1 MNWGINEWVAVS
13 SAVLALTSLVLNWLV
28 VRRQTA
34 LQFETLRVEMD
45 SEVFSWVHESID
57 AVSDAISL
65 ADGRGKI
72 YPPDEFRTRAFE
84 TAHNLSSLADRG
96 RLLFPNEAPDT
107 HGQDKEGAF
116 QGYRQPILD
125 AVVFACGQLSRL
137 EPEGGP
143 DTEAERVL
151 TRCRRL
157 LVSEAQNAL
166 DPRRREQMLRQ
177 LAIGRLDDKK
187 SSFALA
193 AELGNIIEAR
203 YPGFLI
209 DKRDAEWVKAREDM
223 VRERQRSLRR

>member
-1 MNWGINEWVAVS
+1 MHWGVNEWVAVI
-13 SAVLALTSLVLNWLV
+13 SAALALVSLVLNSV
-28 VRRQTA
+28 VVNRQTA
-34 LQFETLRVEMD
+34 LQFETLKMEMD
-45 SEVFSWVHESID
+45 GEVFAWVHEAID

-84 TAHNLSSLADRG
+84 TAHKLSSLADRG

-107 HGQDKEGAF
+107 HGQHKEGAF
-116 QGYRQPILD
+116 QGFRQPILD

-137 EPEGGP
+137 EPEGER
-143 DTEAERVL
+143 DAEAERVL

-166 DPRRREQMLRQ
+166 DPRRRGQMLQQ
-177 LAIGRLDDKK
+177 LAIGRLDDAK

-193 AELGNIIEAR
+193 AELGNMIEAR

-209 DKRDAEWVKAREDM
+209 DKRDAAWVAAREAM
-223 VRERQRSLRR
+223 VQQRQRSLRK

>member
-1 MNWGINEWVAVS
+1 MSWGVNEWVAVI
-13 SAVLALTSLVLNWLV
+13 SAALALVSLVLNYFV
-28 VRRQTA
+28 VNRQTS
-34 LQFETLRVEMD
+34 LQAETLKMEMD
-45 SEVFSWVHESID
+45 SEVFSWVHEAID
-57 AVSDAISL
+57 AVSEAISL

-72 YPPDEFRTRAFE
+72 YDAEEFRTRAFE
-84 TAHNLSSLADRG
+84 TGHKLSSIADRG

-107 HGQDKEGAF
+107 HGQQKEGAF

-125 AVVFACGQLSRL
+125 AVVFACGQLARL
-137 EPEGGP
+137 DPEGGP
-143 DTEAERVL
+143 DQDAERVL

-177 LAIGRLDDKK
+177 LAIGRSDDMR

-193 AELGNIIEAR
+193 AELGNLIEAR

-209 DKRDAEWVKAREDM
+209 DKRDAEWVKARDEM
-223 VRERQRSLRR
+223 VRARQRRLKR